1 MSLGISKL
9 FRENND
15 CLIRVYELAKE
26 SECDENFIYLLLEE
40 IEQRKLYHVV
50 HIYNILDKN
59 LKS

>member
-1 MSLGISKL
+1 M
-9 FRENND
+9 
-15 CLIRVYELAKE
+15 AKE